1 MKFNKYYF
9 SVWAVIFLLF
19 AYWQFN
25 DPDPEVWVSAY
36 VVAAIFCLLGTRSI
50 FPKLPLSLI
59 VLLCLVGAFYFYPGE
74 IGGWISQEIEQKDLS
89 MKTPQ
94 MEEARETF
102 GLLIIAIA
110 LSPALW
116 KAWKKP

>member
-1 MKFNKYYF
+1 MKFNRYYF
-9 SVWAVIFLLF
+9 GLWLFLFGLF

-25 DPDPEVWVSAY
+25 DPDPEIWVSVY
-36 VVAAIFCLLGTRSI
+36 GVAMIFCLLGTKGI
-50 FPKLPLSLI
+50 FPKYPLTLLVLACLI
-59 VLLCLVGAFYFYPGE
+59 GTVYFYPGE
-74 IGGWISQEIEQKDLS
+74 IGGWINQELEQKNLA

-102 GLLIIAIA
+102 GLLIIALV

-116 KAWKKP
+116 KSWTKK